1 MTKTILRRLAYLLF
15 FCLWLA
21 VMLLPCLA
29 FALAARGELS
39 WQRGPHDL
47 DRLWLIQEHDQ
58 KGIGYQAERVISAAA
73 DVNGSICVRDTVRFF
88 LWEGSTEGQ
97 SIEYCECYS
106 ANGSASTANCP

>member
-1 MTKTILRRLAYLLF
+1 MTRTILRRLAYLLF

-39 WQRGPHDL
+39 WQRGPHDR
-47 DRLWLIQEHDQ
+47 DRLWLIQERDQ
-58 KGIGYQAERVISAAA
+58 KGIGYQTERVIGAAA
-73 DVNGSICVRDTVRFF
+73 DVNGPVCVRDTVRFF

-97 SIEYCECYS
+97 NTDYCECY
-106 ANGSASTANCP
+106 ASDGTFATVNCP